1 MKAMS
6 PLRTYGLAIA
16 ISGAGLLVFWLSSE
30 QEAITVR
37 HTYMR
42 LALLAA
48 IAIVTG
54 FLIQESQRQGALDRA
69 GYDAREFLESI
80 PGLAWI
86 VDKEDRLT
94 KVNTSLRDYLGS
106 VDTSNLHCR
115 QVIHPEDFDRTA
127 GLMSQCLENGQEFHG
142 AYRLRRHDGTYR
154 WFRVAAC
161 PRHDR
166 NGKFN
171 GWYGILLDIDD
182 QKVQEEALRA
192 SEHSVRSILDNIPG
206 MIATADSEGNQDYA
220 NKTQRDYF
228 GLDLFELSGL
238 GFLSIIHPDER
249 DSVAA
254 ARQRCI
260 QTGEP
265 MDRAYRMRRHDGVYR
280 WFHARVEPIFDE
292 DGKVV
297 RWYGLFTDIDDF
309 KRVEQA
315 LEAKEF
321 QLQRLIDALPTLVWS
336 ARPDGSTEFLNR
348 RWLEYTGLSQEQAN
362 GWGWTAAIHSDD
374 RDRLVEY
381 WQSLLAAGA
390 PGEIEARLRR
400 FDGQYRWF
408 LFQGEPVRDA
418 SGTVIHWFGSN
429 TDIDDRKQAEEG
441 LRARQYELQQLVDTI
456 PTLVWSVTPEGEPA
470 YINKQLETYYGR
482 KIDHSEPKE
491 GSKLDGALGRL
502 MHPDDLEAVKRN
514 LMHSLKTG
522 EPFAMRYRNRRG
534 DGIYRWVDNR
544 AMPLRD
550 DDGRIVKWYGVI
562 IDIDDEMRAHDVV
575 RATQDKLSRASQL
588 ASLAELSASIAHEVN
603 QPLAAVITNSHAC
616 QRWLSAD
623 PPNLQRARI
632 TAERMVRDSMAA
644 AEVVSRIRALFKQ
657 TASSR
662 TSINLNEVI
671 SEVRQ
676 LMFDEIISQGIFVE
690 TDLDAALPPVL
701 ADRVQMQQVLVN
713 LVRNGIDAMKSTID
727 VSKSLKFGSR
737 RYGENAILVDVRDNG
752 DGIAE
757 PERVFEPFFTTKAG
771 GMGMGLAI
779 CRSILES
786 HDGRL
791 WAESIEP
798 RGTVFSFTLPIQLGD
813 AA

>member
-1 MKAMS
+1 MKAKP
-6 PLRTYGLAIA
+6 PLRKYGSTIA
-16 ISGAGLLVFWLSSE
+16 ISGAGLSVFWLSSE
-30 QEAITVR
+30 LVETAGPNIYVSLT
-37 HTYMR
+37 
-42 LALLAA
+42 LLAA
-48 IAIVTG
+48 TAILTG
-54 FLIQESQRQGALDRA
+54 FLIQGPQGQGALDRT
-69 GYDAREFLESI
+69 GYDAHEFLESI
-80 PGLAWI
+80 PGPAWI
-86 VDKEDRLT
+86 VDTEGRLT
-94 KVNTSLRDYLGS
+94 EVSTSLRAYLGT
-106 VDTSNLHCR
+106 VDTSNLPCR
-115 QVIHPEDFDRTA
+115 QVIHPEDFDRNA

-142 AYRLRRHDGTYR
+142 ACRLRCHDGTYR
-154 WFRVAAC
+154 WFRVAGR

-166 NGKFN
+166 NGKFI
-171 GWYGILLDIDD
+171 GWYGVLLDIDD
-182 QKVQEEALRA
+182 LK
-192 SEHSVRSILDNIPG
+192 
-206 MIATADSEGNQDYA
+206 
-220 NKTQRDYF
+220 K
-228 GLDLFELSGL
+228 
-238 GFLSIIHPDER
+238 
-249 DSVAA
+249 
-254 ARQRCI
+254 
-260 QTGEP
+260 
-265 MDRAYRMRRHDGVYR
+265 
-280 WFHARVEPIFDE
+280 
-292 DGKVV
+292 
-297 RWYGLFTDIDDF
+297 
-309 KRVEQA
+309 VEQA
-315 LEAKEF
+315 LEAREF
-321 QLQRLIDALPTLVWS
+321 QLQRLIDTLPTLVWS
-336 ARPDGSTEFLNR
+336 ARPDGSTEFLSR
-348 RWLEYTGLSQEQAN
+348 RWHEYTALSQEQAA

-381 WQSLLAAGA
+381 WRSLLATGA
-390 PGEIEARLRR
+390 AGEIEARLRR

-408 LFQGEPVRDA
+408 LFQGEPVRDG
-418 SGTVIHWFGSN
+418 SGTVVQWFGSN
-429 TDIDDRKQAEEG
+429 TDIDDRKRTEEA
-441 LRARQYELQQLVDTI
+441 LRARQYELQQLIDTI

-482 KIDHSEPKE
+482 KIDPSQPKE
-491 GSKLDGALGRL
+491 GSRLDGALGRL

-534 DGIYRWVDNR
+534 DSVYRWVDNR
-544 AMPLRD
+544 ALPLRD

-562 IDIDDEMRAHDVV
+562 IDIDDEMRAHDAV
-575 RATQDKLSRASQL
+575 RATQEKLSRASQL

-603 QPLAAVITNSHAC
+603 QPLAAVITDSHAC

-632 TAERMVRDSMAA
+632 TAERIVRDSMAA
-644 AEVVSRIRALFKQ
+644 AAVVSRIRALFTQ

-671 SEVRQ
+671 GEVRQ
-676 LMFDEIISQGIFVE
+676 LLFDEIVSQDIFVG
-690 TDLDAALPPVL
+690 TDLDPALPLVL

-713 LVRNGIDAMKSTID
+713 LVRNGIEAMKSTTD

-757 PERVFEPFFTTKAG
+757 PERIFEPFFTTKAE

-798 RGTVFSFTLPIQLGD
+798 RGTVFSFTLPIQSGD

>member
-1 MKAMS
+1 MKAKP
-6 PLRTYGLAIA
+6 PLRKYGSTIA
-16 ISGAGLLVFWLSSE
+16 ISGAGLSVFWLSSE
-30 QEAITVR
+30 LVETAGPNIYVSLT
-37 HTYMR
+37 
-42 LALLAA
+42 LLAA
-48 IAIVTG
+48 TAILTG
-54 FLIQESQRQGALDRA
+54 FLIQGPQGQGALDRT
-69 GYDAREFLESI
+69 GYDAHEFLESI
-80 PGLAWI
+80 PGPAWI
-86 VDKEDRLT
+86 VDTEGRLT
-94 KVNTSLRDYLGS
+94 EVSTSLRAYLGT
-106 VDTSNLHCR
+106 VDTSNLPCR

-142 AYRLRRHDGTYR
+142 ACRLRRHDGTYR
-154 WFRVAAC
+154 WFRVAAR
-161 PRHDR
+161 PRFDR
-166 NGKFN
+166 NGKFI
-171 GWYGILLDIDD
+171 GWYGVLLDIDD
-182 QKVQEEALRA
+182 LK
-192 SEHSVRSILDNIPG
+192 
-206 MIATADSEGNQDYA
+206 
-220 NKTQRDYF
+220 K
-228 GLDLFELSGL
+228 
-238 GFLSIIHPDER
+238 
-249 DSVAA
+249 
-254 ARQRCI
+254 
-260 QTGEP
+260 
-265 MDRAYRMRRHDGVYR
+265 
-280 WFHARVEPIFDE
+280 
-292 DGKVV
+292 
-297 RWYGLFTDIDDF
+297 
-309 KRVEQA
+309 VEQA
-315 LEAKEF
+315 LEAREF
-321 QLQRLIDALPTLVWS
+321 QLQRLIDTLPTLVWS
-336 ARPDGSTEFLNR
+336 ARPDGSTQFLSR
-348 RWLEYTGLSQEQAN
+348 RWHEYTALSQEQAA

-381 WQSLLAAGA
+381 WRSLLATGA

-418 SGTVIHWFGSN
+418 SGTVVQWFGSN
-429 TDIDDRKQAEEG
+429 TDIDDRKRTEEA
-441 LRARQYELQQLVDTI
+441 LRARQYELQQLIDTI

-482 KIDHSEPKE
+482 KIDPSQPKE
-491 GSKLDGALGRL
+491 GSRLDGALGRL

-534 DGIYRWVDNR
+534 DSVYRWVDNR
-544 AMPLRD
+544 ALPLRD

-562 IDIDDEMRAHDVV
+562 IDIDDEMRAHDAV
-575 RATQDKLSRASQL
+575 RATQEKLSRASQL

-603 QPLAAVITNSHAC
+603 QPLAAVITDSHAC

-632 TAERMVRDSMAA
+632 TAERIVRDSMAA
-644 AEVVSRIRALFKQ
+644 AEVVSRIRALFTQ

-671 SEVRQ
+671 GEVRQ
-676 LMFDEIISQGIFVE
+676 LLFDEIVSQDIFVG
-690 TDLDAALPPVL
+690 TDLDPALPLVL

-713 LVRNGIDAMKSTID
+713 LVRNGIEAMKSTTD

-757 PERVFEPFFTTKAG
+757 PERIFEPFFTTKAE

-798 RGTVFSFTLPIQLGD
+798 RGTVFSFTLPIQSGD

>member
-1 MKAMS
+1 MKAKP
-6 PLRTYGLAIA
+6 PLRKYGSTIA
-16 ISGAGLLVFWLSSE
+16 ISGAGLSVFWLSSE
-30 QEAITVR
+30 LVETAGPNIYVSLT
-37 HTYMR
+37 
-42 LALLAA
+42 LLAA
-48 IAIVTG
+48 TAILTG
-54 FLIQESQRQGALDRA
+54 FLIQGPQGQGALDRT
-69 GYDAREFLESI
+69 GYDAHEFLESI
-80 PGLAWI
+80 PGPAWI
-86 VDKEDRLT
+86 VDTEGRLT
-94 KVNTSLRDYLGS
+94 EVSTSLRAYLGT
-106 VDTSNLHCR
+106 VDTSNLPCR

-127 GLMSQCLENGQEFHG
+127 GLMSQCLEDGQEFHG
-142 AYRLRRHDGTYR
+142 ACRLRRHDGTYR
-154 WFRVAAC
+154 WFRVAAR
-161 PRHDR
+161 PRFDR
-166 NGKFN
+166 NGKFI
-171 GWYGILLDIDD
+171 GWYGVLLDIDD
-182 QKVQEEALRA
+182 LK
-192 SEHSVRSILDNIPG
+192 
-206 MIATADSEGNQDYA
+206 
-220 NKTQRDYF
+220 K
-228 GLDLFELSGL
+228 
-238 GFLSIIHPDER
+238 
-249 DSVAA
+249 
-254 ARQRCI
+254 
-260 QTGEP
+260 
-265 MDRAYRMRRHDGVYR
+265 
-280 WFHARVEPIFDE
+280 
-292 DGKVV
+292 
-297 RWYGLFTDIDDF
+297 
-309 KRVEQA
+309 VEQA
-315 LEAKEF
+315 LEAREF
-321 QLQRLIDALPTLVWS
+321 QLQRLIDTLPTLVWS
-336 ARPDGSTEFLNR
+336 ARPDGSTQFLSR
-348 RWLEYTGLSQEQAN
+348 RWHEYTALSQAQAA

-381 WQSLLAAGA
+381 WRTLLAAGA

-418 SGTVIHWFGSN
+418 SGTVVQWFGSN
-429 TDIDDRKQAEEG
+429 TDIDDRKRTEEA
-441 LRARQYELQQLVDTI
+441 LRARQYELQQLIDTI

-482 KIDHSEPKE
+482 KIDPSQPKE
-491 GSKLDGALGRL
+491 GSRLDGALGRL

-534 DGIYRWVDNR
+534 DSVYRWVDNR
-544 AMPLRD
+544 ALPLRD

-562 IDIDDEMRAHDVV
+562 IDIDDEMRAHDAV
-575 RATQDKLSRASQL
+575 RATQEKLSRASQL

-603 QPLAAVITNSHAC
+603 QPLAAVITDSHAC

-632 TAERMVRDSMAA
+632 TAERIVRDSMAA
-644 AEVVSRIRALFKQ
+644 AEVVSRIRALFTQ

-671 SEVRQ
+671 GEVRQ
-676 LMFDEIISQGIFVE
+676 LLFDEIVSQDIFVG
-690 TDLDAALPPVL
+690 TDLDPALPLVL

-757 PERVFEPFFTTKAG
+757 PERIFEPFFTTKAE

-798 RGTVFSFTLPIQLGD
+798 RGTVFSFTLPIQSGD

>member
-1 MKAMS
+1 MKAKP
-6 PLRTYGLAIA
+6 PLRKYGSTIA
-16 ISGAGLLVFWLSSE
+16 ISGAGLSVFWLSSE
-30 QEAITVR
+30 LVETAGPNIYVSLT
-37 HTYMR
+37 
-42 LALLAA
+42 LLAA
-48 IAIVTG
+48 TAILTG
-54 FLIQESQRQGALDRA
+54 FLIQGPQGQGALDRT
-69 GYDAREFLESI
+69 GYDAHEFLESI
-80 PGLAWI
+80 PGPAWI
-86 VDKEDRLT
+86 VDTEGRLT
-94 KVNTSLRDYLGS
+94 EVSTSLRAYLGT
-106 VDTSNLHCR
+106 VDTSNLPCR

-127 GLMSQCLENGQEFHG
+127 GLMSQCLEDGQEFHG
-142 AYRLRRHDGTYR
+142 ACRLRRHDGTYR
-154 WFRVAAC
+154 WFRVAAR
-161 PRHDR
+161 PRFDR
-166 NGKFN
+166 NGKFI
-171 GWYGILLDIDD
+171 GWYGVLLDIDD
-182 QKVQEEALRA
+182 LK
-192 SEHSVRSILDNIPG
+192 
-206 MIATADSEGNQDYA
+206 
-220 NKTQRDYF
+220 K
-228 GLDLFELSGL
+228 
-238 GFLSIIHPDER
+238 
-249 DSVAA
+249 
-254 ARQRCI
+254 
-260 QTGEP
+260 
-265 MDRAYRMRRHDGVYR
+265 
-280 WFHARVEPIFDE
+280 
-292 DGKVV
+292 
-297 RWYGLFTDIDDF
+297 
-309 KRVEQA
+309 VEQA
-315 LEAKEF
+315 LEAREF
-321 QLQRLIDALPTLVWS
+321 QLQRLIDTLPTLVWS
-336 ARPDGSTEFLNR
+336 ARPDGSTEFLSR
-348 RWLEYTGLSQEQAN
+348 RWHEYTALSQEQAA

-381 WQSLLAAGA
+381 WRSLLATGA

-418 SGTVIHWFGSN
+418 SGTVVQWFGSN
-429 TDIDDRKQAEEG
+429 TDIDDRKRTEEA
-441 LRARQYELQQLVDTI
+441 LRARQYELQQLIDTI

-482 KIDHSEPKE
+482 KIDPSQPKE
-491 GSKLDGALGRL
+491 GSRLDGALGRL

-534 DGIYRWVDNR
+534 DSVYRWVDNR
-544 AMPLRD
+544 ALPLRD

-562 IDIDDEMRAHDVV
+562 IDIDDEMRAHDAV
-575 RATQDKLSRASQL
+575 RATQEKLSRASQL

-603 QPLAAVITNSHAC
+603 QPLAAVITDSHAC

-632 TAERMVRDSMAA
+632 TAERIVRDSMAA
-644 AEVVSRIRALFKQ
+644 AEVVSRIRALFTQ

-671 SEVRQ
+671 GEVRQ
-676 LMFDEIISQGIFVE
+676 LLFDEIVSQDIFVG
-690 TDLDAALPPVL
+690 TDLDPALPLVL

-757 PERVFEPFFTTKAG
+757 PERIFEPFFTTKAE

-798 RGTVFSFTLPIQLGD
+798 RGTVFSFTLPIQSGD

>member
-1 MKAMS
+1 MKAQ
-6 PLRTYGLAIA
+6 PLLRKYGSTIA
-16 ISGAGLLVFWLSSE
+16 ICGAGLLVFWLSSE
-30 QEAITVR
+30 LAETAGPNTYVR
-37 HTYMR
+37 MT
-42 LALLAA
+42 LLAVTA
-48 IAIVTG
+48 ILTG
-54 FLIQESQRQGALDRA
+54 FLIQGPQGQGALDRA
-69 GYDAREFLESI
+69 GYDAPEFLEGI

-86 VDKEDRLT
+86 VDPEGRLT
-94 KVNTSLRDYLGS
+94 KASTSLRAYLGT

-142 AYRLRRHDGTYR
+142 AYRLRRHDGAYR

-161 PRHDR
+161 ARHDR
-166 NGKFN
+166 NGKFI

-182 QKVQEEALRA
+182 LK
-192 SEHSVRSILDNIPG
+192 
-206 MIATADSEGNQDYA
+206 
-220 NKTQRDYF
+220 K
-228 GLDLFELSGL
+228 
-238 GFLSIIHPDER
+238 
-249 DSVAA
+249 
-254 ARQRCI
+254 
-260 QTGEP
+260 
-265 MDRAYRMRRHDGVYR
+265 
-280 WFHARVEPIFDE
+280 
-292 DGKVV
+292 
-297 RWYGLFTDIDDF
+297 
-309 KRVEQA
+309 VEQA
-315 LEAKEF
+315 LGAREF

-336 ARPDGSTEFLNR
+336 ARPDGSTEFLSR
-348 RWLEYTGLSQEQAN
+348 RWHEYTALSQEQAA
-362 GWGWTAAIHSDD
+362 GWGWTAAIHPDD

-381 WQSLLAAGA
+381 WRSLLAAGA

-408 LFQGEPVRDA
+408 LFQGEPMRDA
-418 SGTVIHWFGSN
+418 SGTVIQWFGSN
-429 TDIDDRKQAEEG
+429 TDIDDRKRTEEA
-441 LRARQYELQQLVDTI
+441 LRARQYELQQLIDTI

-482 KIDHSEPKE
+482 KIDPSPPKE

-534 DGIYRWVDNR
+534 DGVYRWVDNR

-562 IDIDDEMRAHDVV
+562 IDIDDEMRAHDAV

-603 QPLAAVITNSHAC
+603 QPLAAVITDSHAC

-632 TAERMVRDSMAA
+632 TAERIVRDSMAA
-644 AEVVSRIRALFKQ
+644 AEVVGRIRALFIQ

-671 SEVRQ
+671 GEVRQ
-676 LMFDEIISQGIFVE
+676 LLFDEIISQDIFVG
-690 TDLDAALPPVL
+690 TDLDPALPPVL

-737 RYGENAILVDVRDNG
+737 RYGENEILVDVRDNG

-757 PERVFEPFFTTKAG
+757 PERIFEPFFTTKAE

-798 RGTVFSFTLPIQLGD
+798 RGTVFSFTLPIQSGD

>member
-1 MKAMS
+1 MKAM
-6 PLRTYGLAIA
+6 PLLRKRGSTIA

-30 QEAITVR
+30 LAASAGPNV
-37 HTYMR
+37 YVR

-48 IAIVTG
+48 TAILTG
-54 FLIQESQRQGALDRA
+54 FFIQRPQRQCASGSA

-86 VDKEDRLT
+86 VDTEGLLT
-94 KVNTSLRDYLGS
+94 NVNTSLRDYLAT

-115 QVIHPEDFDRTA
+115 QVIHPEDFDRTE

-154 WFRVAAC
+154 WFRVAAY

-166 NGKFN
+166 NGKFI

-182 QKVQEEALRA
+182 QKVAEEALRA
-192 SEHSVRSILDNIPG
+192 SEQSLRSILDNIPG
-206 MIATADSEGNQDYA
+206 LIITADSEGNQDYA

-228 GLDLFELSGL
+228 GPDLFELSGL
-238 GFLSIIHPDER
+238 EFLSIIHPDER

-254 ARQRCI
+254 ARLRCI

-265 MDRAYRMRRHDGVYR
+265 MDRVYRMRRYDGVYR
-280 WFHARVEPIFDE
+280 WFHARVEPIFNE

-297 RWYGLFTDIDDF
+297 RWYGLFTDVDEL

-315 LEAKEF
+315 LETKEF

-348 RWLEYTGLSQEQAN
+348 RWLEYTGLSQEQATDWN
-362 GWGWTAAIHSDD
+362 WTAVVHSDD

-381 WQSLLAAGA
+381 WRSLLAVGA

-408 LFQGEPVRDA
+408 LFQGEPVHDA

-429 TDIDDRKQAEEG
+429 TDIDDRKRAEEA

-470 YINKQLETYYGR
+470 YINKQLEAYYGR
-482 KIDHSEPKE
+482 KIDHSQPEV

-502 MHPDDLEAVKRN
+502 MHPDDLEAVKGN
-514 LMHSLKTG
+514 LIHSLKTG

-534 DGIYRWVDNR
+534 DSVYRWVDNR

-603 QPLAAVITNSHAC
+603 QPLAAVITNSDAC
-616 QRWLSAD
+616 QRWLAAD
-623 PPNLQRARI
+623 PPNVQRARI
-632 TAERMVRDSMAA
+632 SAERMVRDSLAA
-644 AEVVSRIRALFKQ
+644 ADVVGRIRALFKQ

-671 SEVRQ
+671 GEVRQ

-690 TDLDAALPPVL
+690 ADLDEALPPVF

-727 VSKSLKFGSR
+727 VSKSLKLGSR
-737 RYGENAILVDVRDNG
+737 RYGENTILVYVRDNG

-757 PERVFEPFFTTKAG
+757 PERIFEAFFTTKAG

-798 RGTVFSFTLPIQLGD
+798 RGTVFSFTLPIQSGD
-813 AA
+813 TA

>member
-1 MKAMS
+1 MKAKP
-6 PLRTYGLAIA
+6 PLRKYGSTIA
-16 ISGAGLLVFWLSSE
+16 ISGAGLSVFWLSSE
-30 QEAITVR
+30 LVETAGPNIYVSLT
-37 HTYMR
+37 
-42 LALLAA
+42 LLAA
-48 IAIVTG
+48 TAILTG
-54 FLIQESQRQGALDRA
+54 FLIQGPQGQGALDRT
-69 GYDAREFLESI
+69 GYDAHEFLESI
-80 PGLAWI
+80 PGPAWI
-86 VDKEDRLT
+86 VDTEGRLT
-94 KVNTSLRDYLGS
+94 EVSTSLRAYLGT
-106 VDTSNLHCR
+106 VDTSNLPCR

-127 GLMSQCLENGQEFHG
+127 GLMSQCLEDGQEFHG
-142 AYRLRRHDGTYR
+142 ACRLRRHDGTYR
-154 WFRVAAC
+154 WFRVAAR
-161 PRHDR
+161 PRFDR
-166 NGKFN
+166 NGKFI
-171 GWYGILLDIDD
+171 GWYGVLLDIDD
-182 QKVQEEALRA
+182 LK
-192 SEHSVRSILDNIPG
+192 
-206 MIATADSEGNQDYA
+206 
-220 NKTQRDYF
+220 K
-228 GLDLFELSGL
+228 
-238 GFLSIIHPDER
+238 
-249 DSVAA
+249 
-254 ARQRCI
+254 
-260 QTGEP
+260 
-265 MDRAYRMRRHDGVYR
+265 
-280 WFHARVEPIFDE
+280 
-292 DGKVV
+292 
-297 RWYGLFTDIDDF
+297 
-309 KRVEQA
+309 VEQA
-315 LEAKEF
+315 LEAREF
-321 QLQRLIDALPTLVWS
+321 QLQRLIDTLPTLVWS
-336 ARPDGSTEFLNR
+336 ARPDGSTQFLSR
-348 RWLEYTGLSQEQAN
+348 RWHEYTALSQEQAA

-381 WQSLLAAGA
+381 WRSLLATGA

-418 SGTVIHWFGSN
+418 SGTVVQWFGSN
-429 TDIDDRKQAEEG
+429 TDIDDRKRTEEA
-441 LRARQYELQQLVDTI
+441 LRARQYELQQLIDTI

-482 KIDHSEPKE
+482 KIDPSQPKE
-491 GSKLDGALGRL
+491 GSRLDGALGRL

-534 DGIYRWVDNR
+534 DSVYRWVDNR
-544 AMPLRD
+544 ALPLRD

-562 IDIDDEMRAHDVV
+562 IDIDDEMRAHDAV
-575 RATQDKLSRASQL
+575 RATQEKLSRASQL

-603 QPLAAVITNSHAC
+603 QPLAAVITDSHAC

-632 TAERMVRDSMAA
+632 TAERIVRDSMAA
-644 AEVVSRIRALFKQ
+644 AEVVSRIRALFTQ

-671 SEVRQ
+671 GEVRQ
-676 LMFDEIISQGIFVE
+676 LLFDEIVSQDIFVG
-690 TDLDAALPPVL
+690 TDLDPALPLVL

-713 LVRNGIDAMKSTID
+713 LVRNGIEAMKSTTD

-757 PERVFEPFFTTKAG
+757 PERIFEPFFTTKAE

-798 RGTVFSFTLPIQLGD
+798 RGTVFSFTLPIQSGD